1 MAGKV
6 VAYEIKVLGQEEAI
20 RNAEDLK
27 RVQKAIA
34 DEIKRADFGSTKYRE
49 LAQEQGKV
57 RAVSKQMRD
66 EVKRAQNE
74 FVASG
79 KAAGVAAGSYKALQA
94 QLKALEDEYF
104 SLGDTAEDTARK
116 LDIRGDINNLRG
128 QLRSIRS
135 EVGRN
140 GLEGAFSNALSGIK
154 GQFTELSNFIK
165 GGFLVGAIQQVGQ
178 VFQQSITVF
187 ADFERQIQFLGAVSQ
202 ATSEDLALL
211 RTQAE
216 ELGATTQFSASQVA
230 QLQIEYSKLGF
241 GPSEILKTTADTLNL
256 AAVAQSDLGETAT
269 VVGATI
275 RAFGLDASETGR
287 VTDVMAASFS
297 SSALDLQK
305 FSVAMAA
312 VAPVADTA
320 GVSLERTTALLGI
333 LVDRGLDAS
342 TAGTALRNIFLD
354 LADKGLTFEE
364 AMSQINN
371 ATDSNV
377 AALDLFGKRGAT
389 VGAILAQTGDS
400 VEALNQKLEESG
412 GFAQTASDTITNDL
426 RGTLDTLKSTVE
438 ATQIAFVDLVQ
449 EGVQFLARAIIATL
463 RGLTAFFEF
472 MKGLPEFVRENRVQ
486 IAALGVAILAFNAAQ
501 IKSNALLLIAQGRL
515 LAQQAAQR
523 GAALATSVMTAAQQ
537 GLNTALRA
545 NPIGIVITA
554 LALLAAGLK
563 TAYDR
568 SETFR
573 ATLDG
578 LGAVASELFSI
589 LREAIG
595 SFVEGF
601 EALKSGDIKGSLEA
615 FGRGLI
621 ETNPLNIAFGQGER
635 LAKAY
640 RDGYEKSINTP
651 LDAPE
656 PESGLGSPGKIE
668 QDLSVL
674 NDAIGETVGKTR
686 EAVGEVD
693 NLATGSIAAL
703 QARAQELRNQINET
717 GAGDVR
723 LLSLTQDLSDIEQ
736 QIEQRQAQ
744 IDALKSDLSGAQQ
757 AGGLTFDENFFE
769 QQKKNEEE
777 LRNLRAAAQEQY
789 LAKQQEITDTNIRQ
803 IETRREREVNAILQ
817 TTQDREQAA
826 RQIADVEA
834 QAELEILNER
844 LRLAEV
850 GSLEYLEITR
860 QRIELERELEFD
872 RIEQVR
878 QKELEARQFITNSIG
893 QISQA
898 AFDIQSQ
905 NIDQNLNKQLE
916 AIDEEYAA
924 RINAA
929 EGNAELQAQL
939 EEEQKQKEQQLE
951 KEAAERRRQIAIT
964 EAIIQTALSVI
975 EASPDPVRMTAAA
988 IAGAIQL
995 ATIQAQT
1002 FATGGFTGFSSA
1014 APDHTGQRP
1023 VGIVHEKEY
1032 VVPTKVLQS
1041 KQGAAHVR
1049 ALEALR
1055 QRFGYPGAGSGIPA
1069 FASGGLTS
1077 QVAIPDSAL
1086 GSLEVV
1092 VRLQPEDDFGTMIAE
1107 AVQQGAANGSQTG
1120 IRSGIR
1126 EADREREARETLK
1139 RKTS

>member
-116 LDIRGDINNLRG
+116 LDLQDEIKGLRD
-128 QLRSIRS
+128 RVKEIRS
-135 EVGRN
+135 EVGRD
-140 GLEGAFSNALSGIK
+140 GIEGAFSRALGGVR
-154 GQFTELSNFIK
+154 GQFTELTNFIK
-165 GGFLVGAIQQVGQ
+165 GGFIVGAIQQAGQ
-178 VFQQSITVF
+178 AISQFIGQSVEAFNTQAQAEQALLVALRGREDVQQRLLQQASEFQGRTLFGDEEI
-187 ADFERQIQFLGAVSQ
+187 IQAQAFAVSMGLAEDQLGGVIQ
-202 ATSEDLALL
+202 AAADLSSVTGGTLEDGIKNIV
-211 RTQAE
+211 RTFGGLSGELGELVPGIRELSAEQLKAGEAVNVLNEAFGGQAE
-216 ELGATTQFSASQVA
+216 AAAQVGTGPITQF
-230 QLQIEYSKLGF
+230 KNNLG
-241 GPSEILKTTADTLNL
+241 
-256 AAVAQSDLGETAT
+256 DLGEVIGGLIVRAINPFLEGLNNLVSFLQGATADIPGFFT
-269 VVGATI
+269 PIIEAVSNLRKQFNNNRFIQEYGEIVQTYVVGVL
-275 RAFGLDASETGR
+275 RL
-287 VTDVMAASFS
+287 
-297 SSALDLQK
+297 
-305 FSVAMAA
+305 A
-312 VAPVADTA
+312 VNVIA
-320 GVSLERTTALLGI
+320 
-333 LVDRGLDAS
+333 
-342 TAGTALRNIFLD
+342 
-354 LADKGLTFEE
+354 E
-364 AMSQINN
+364 AINN
-371 ATDSNV
+371 
-377 AALDLFGKRGAT
+377 
-389 VGAILAQTGDS
+389 
-400 VEALNQKLEESG
+400 
-412 GFAQTASDTITNDL
+412 
-426 RGTLDTLKSTVE
+426 
-438 ATQIAFVDLVQ
+438 IA
-449 EGVQFLARAIIATL
+449 R
-463 RGLTAFFEF
+463 
-472 MKGLPEFVRENRVQ
+472 
-486 IAALGVAILAFNAAQ
+486 
-501 IKSNALLLIAQGRL
+501 
-515 LAQQAAQR
+515 
-523 GAALATSVMTAAQQ
+523 
-537 GLNTALRA
+537 
-545 NPIGIVITA
+545 
-554 LALLAAGLK
+554 
-563 TAYDR
+563 
-568 SETFR
+568 
-573 ATLDG
+573 
-578 LGAVASELFSI
+578 
-589 LREAIG
+589 IG
-595 SFVEGF
+595 SFFNQAASSSTIFGQAIRNVVDNVLGLLRAISRIPDVLSGVVRAYGEFGEVVKDVFNNALSGQTSSFREAGQRIADAFREGYNNEINQGGF
-601 EALKSGDIKGSLEA
+601 DEPNIFSDDLEA
-615 FGRGLI
+615 
-621 ETNPLNIAFGQGER
+621 
-635 LAKAY
+635 Y
-640 RDGYEKSINTP
+640 WKSINQE
-651 LDAPE
+651 AE
-656 PESGLGSPGKIE
+656 PAARRL
-668 QDLSVL
+668 QDLTTRQTELQNKIKEAIL
-674 NDAIGETVGKTR
+674 NGQDYSQELSELRSIQRELNTVQETYNRLLGEEQV
-686 EAVGEVD
+686 A
-693 NLATGSIAAL
+693 ATGSIAAL

-717 GAGDVR
+717 GVGDVR

-878 QKELEARQFITNSIG
+878 QKELEARQLITNSIG

-1077 QVAIPDSAL
+1077 QVAIPDSAF